1 MPSKEEENP
10 ELLNAGESIYG
21 QLLYYLQNLNLRFPQ
36 ILEDQLHLSPGEV
49 TVIDT
54 VARSKQRGQEAVSM
68 VDVAVEAAQ
77 GVRSGADGEVHRGEF
92 AFGIRFNHICLEFS
106 V

>member
-21 QLLYYLQNLNLRFPQ
+21 QLLYYLQNLNLRLSQ
-36 ILEDQLHLSPGEV
+36 VLEDQLNLSPGEV

-54 VARSKQRGQEAVSM
+54 VARSEQRRQQAVGM
-68 VDVAVEAAQ
+68 VDVAVESA
-77 GVRSGADGEVHRGEF
+77 
-92 AFGIRFNHICLEFS
+92 
-106 V
+106 

>member
-21 QLLYYLQNLNLRFPQ
+21 QLLYYLQNLNLRLSQ
-36 ILEDQLHLSPGEV
+36 VLEDQLNLSPGEV

-54 VARSKQRGQEAVSM
+54 VARSEQRRQQAVGM
-68 VDVAVEAAQ
+68 VDVAVESAQ
-77 GVRSGADGEVHRGEF
+77 GVRGGPDGEVHRGEF
-92 AFGIRFNHICLEFS
+92 AFGVRAYCHN
-106 V
+106 